1 MRTAAKG
8 TNWVQLWKRN
18 AVVAAIA
25 LFVCAAVYLNWSY
38 EQDAQVGKT
47 LGQSAM
53 VGGDTG
59 DALLDG
65 ESAAVQGDGA
75 AGDAEITSSGYFAAA
90 RLNRQQARDSALSL
104 LQDAAAREDADE
116 TVKNQVNETIQTM
129 ADYTVTEAQIEN
141 LVTAKGY
148 ADCVAFLGENALS
161 LAVSAPLG
169 GLTETDTAK
178 IVDLVNQATGFS
190 PDQVKIIEVEPE
202 TQAGAE

>member
-1 MRTAAKG
+1 MLLITGKG
-8 TNWVQLWKRN
+8 AETRQKRGTQYIDTPSD
-18 AVVAAIA
+18 VEYVHTYLQEYDVAHGLDGMEKVRSLLSLLPI
-25 LFVCAAVYLNWSY
+25 LKRH
-38 EQDAQVGKT
+38 EGKT
-47 LGQSAM
+47 VVVKYGGSAI
-53 VGGDTG
+53 D
-59 DALLDG
+59 
-65 ESAAVQGDGA
+65 
-75 AGDAEITSSGYFAAA
+75 AAA
-90 RLNRQQARDSALSL
+90 QADTV